1 MKFKRIFLMVL
12 DSLGVGEA
20 LDANNYD
27 DNGAN
32 TLGHIKDNYDL
43 FVPNLKKLGFLN
55 TINMDENNDVDAY
68 YTIARPTNPG
78 KDTLNGHYEI
88 MGVKN
93 DIQFKSFTT
102 NGFPI
107 ELLDQI
113 EFATGRKLLGNKN
126 CIGKDIINE
135 LGERQIESNGLIIY
149 TSNGSNLYISAH
161 ENNIPVAKLYDYAE
175 KIRKITMREEWKVG
189 RVVAKPFTGRPNN
202 FRFTNENQVY
212 AVKPPTMSVMNF
224 LKENNYSVISIGKI
238 DEVFDHEGITK
249 TIKAKNNQEALNKL
263 NDIMTKNFTGL
274 CAVNLN
280 DFDIEYGHKR
290 DVEGYAKAIEEL
302 DVEIPMVL
310 NKLETDDLLIITAD
324 HGCDPTFKGTEHTRE
339 NVPVIIY
346 GRNLKEPKKLD
357 ILNSIADIGATI
369 ADNFE
374 VNKPF
379 IGKSFLDKLK

>member
-27 DNGAN
+27 DNGSN
-32 TLGHIKDNYDL
+32 TLGHIRENYDL

-55 TINMDENNDVDAY
+55 TINMDENIDVDAY

-93 DIQFKSFTT
+93 DIQFKSFLT
-102 NGFPI
+102 NGFPR
-107 ELLDQI
+107 ELLDEI
-113 EFATGRKLLGNKN
+113 EFATGRRIIGNKN
-126 CIGKDIINE
+126 CSGKEIINE
-135 LGERQIESNGLIIY
+135 LGERQVESGALIIY
-149 TSNGSNLYISAH
+149 TSNGSNLQIAAH
-161 ENNIPVAKLYDYAE
+161 ENSIPVSKLYEYAE
-175 KIRKITMREEWKVG
+175 KIRKITLREEWKVG
-189 RVVAKPFTGRPNN
+189 RVVAKPFTGRPGNY
-202 FRFTNENQVY
+202 RFTNENQVY
-212 AVKPPTMSVMNF
+212 AVKPPTMSIMNF

-238 DEVFDHEGITK
+238 DDVFDHEGITK

-280 DFDIEYGHKR
+280 DFDAEYGHKR
-290 DVEGYAKAIEEL
+290 DVEGYARAIEEL

-310 NKLETDDLLIITAD
+310 NKLETDD
-324 HGCDPTFKGTEHTRE
+324 
-339 NVPVIIY
+339 
-346 GRNLKEPKKLD
+346 
-357 ILNSIADIGATI
+357 
-369 ADNFE
+369 
-374 VNKPF
+374 
-379 IGKSFLDKLK
+379 